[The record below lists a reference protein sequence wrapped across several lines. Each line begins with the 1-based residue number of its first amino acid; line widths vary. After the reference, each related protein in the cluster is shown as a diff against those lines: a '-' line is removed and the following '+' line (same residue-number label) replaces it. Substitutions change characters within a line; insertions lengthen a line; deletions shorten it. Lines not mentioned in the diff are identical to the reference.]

1 MSAAMTH
8 DVRTLVA
15 LLDQQ
20 QKREN
25 LMNQR
30 QRTVVVADDSP
41 TMRRIVGGVLTAAG
55 FDVVLV
61 EDGVQAVQA
70 VFRTMPDV
78 VILDVQM
85 PRVSGYV
92 AARLLKDDWQTA
104 EVPVLFLTSLT
115 AASDR
120 YWGARAGAE
129 RFITKDFEAPE
140 LVEVII
146 SAIET
151 VDRARA
157 GRSQLTADPLE
168 LTDDDV
174 LARVC
179 DLLDRN
185 LFEASVIQDVTTIA
199 TDVHGF
205 EETVAAVLE
214 SMENIV
220 DCDLVSVMLLG
231 PDGQAPD
238 ATYVSVAREVTDQ
251 HYLDFLAAVA
261 AASEQATG
269 GATSLADLSPML
281 ADAHGRLGTADPDGL
296 ENPGMATF
304 LSMHL
309 RVGGRLIGLLALS
322 SGSAHALGESALT
335 TLRLVATPAAVVI
348 DHARLSGVRV

>member
-1 MSAAMTH
+1 MS
-8 DVRTLVA
+8 
-15 LLDQQ
+15 
-20 QKREN
+20 E
-25 LMNQR
+25 R
-30 QRTVVVADDSP
+30 QATVVVADDSP
-41 TMRRIVGGVLTAAG
+41 TMRRIVGGVLSSAG
-55 FDVVLV
+55 FDVILA

-70 VFRTMPDV
+70 VFRSMPDV

-92 AARLLKDDWQTA
+92 AARVLKDDWQTA
-104 EVPVLFLTSLT
+104 DLPVLFLTSLN

-129 RFITKDFEAPE
+129 SFLTKDFEAPE
-140 LVEVII
+140 LVDAVA
-146 SAIET
+146 SAIEAAS
-151 VDRARA
+151 RLR
-157 GRSQLTADPLE
+157 GSRPPQYADPLE

-174 LARVC
+174 LSRVC

-185 LFEASVIQDVTTIA
+185 LFEASVTQDVTTIA
-199 TDVHGF
+199 TDGHGF

-231 PDGQAPD
+231 ADGRAPV

-251 HYLDFLAAVA
+251 HYRDFLAAVA
-261 AASEQATG
+261 EASEQSTG
-269 GATSLADLSPML
+269 GATSMSELSPML
-281 ADAHGRLGTADPDGL
+281 ADSHGRLGAADLEGL

-304 LSMHL
+304 LSMPL

-322 SGSAHALGESALT
+322 SGTANAFGESALT

-348 DHARLSGVRV
+348 DHARLSGVRA